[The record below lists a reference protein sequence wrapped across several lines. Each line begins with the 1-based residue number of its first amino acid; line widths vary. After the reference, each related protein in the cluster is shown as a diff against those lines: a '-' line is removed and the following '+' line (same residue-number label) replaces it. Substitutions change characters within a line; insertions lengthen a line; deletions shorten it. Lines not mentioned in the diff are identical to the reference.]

1 MGIKTTGRGDAQPPA
16 SRVHTIRLG
25 LLFPLFPVNIYLI
38 DGDLPTLIDTG
49 LNTDV
54 AWQGLIGG
62 LAAVGRRPGDI
73 KRILLTHGHIDHV
86 GLCPRLLDEGSPEIL
101 IHGRDAGRIRS
112 DVQKQVELLE
122 SNAFRF
128 KKMGITPR
136 DVDRLFRSYI
146 SVLRRFHVG
155 PFPVAELSDGDRV
168 ECGNETISGVH
179 TPGHTAGSVC
189 LFSDNGRAVYSGDH
203 VMEGMST
210 NPLAEM
216 VPEEGVGLI
225 PYLVSLKKT
234 DDLEPETILP
244 GHGGVI
250 SRPKDYISAI
260 VMHHDATLR
269 RIRQLLD
276 TEAVTPA
283 DLSARIFPD
292 LGGIAA
298 GSSVYEIYCHL
309 MELVETG
316 EAVMEEREG
325 LFSFR
330 RSDKS
335 V

>member
-1 MGIKTTGRGDAQPPA
+1 MGIKTTGRGDAG
-16 SRVHTIRLG
+16 SVDTRVYTIKLG

-38 DGDLPTLIDTG
+38 DGDVPTLIDTG

-54 AWQGLIGG
+54 AWQGLIDG

-73 KRILLTHGHIDHV
+73 NRIVLTHGHIDHV
-86 GLCPRLLDEGSPEIL
+86 GLCPRFLGEGSPEIL

-112 DVQKQVELLE
+112 DVQKQVDLLE
-122 SNAFRF
+122 ANGFRF
-128 KKMGITPR
+128 KKMGIAPR

-155 PFPVAELSDGDRV
+155 PFPVTELSDGDRI
-168 ECGNETISGVH
+168 ECGSETLSVIH
-179 TPGHTAGSVC
+179 TPGHTAGSIC
-189 LFSDNGRAVYSGDH
+189 LISGNGRAVYSGDH

-234 DDLEPETILP
+234 DDLATETILP

-250 SRPKDYISAI
+250 SRPKDYISGI
-260 VMHHDATLR
+260 VLHHDNTLR
-269 RIRQLLD
+269 EIRRLLGV
-276 TEAVTPA
+276 EAVTPA
-283 DLSARIFPD
+283 DLAERIFPD

-298 GSSVYEIYCHL
+298 GSAVYEVYCHL

-316 EAVMEEREG
+316 EAVMGEREG
-325 LFSFR
+325 LFSFS
-330 RSDKS
+330 RSR
-335 V
+335 